1 MTKRKDEIQ
10 AEPLYK
16 WLTADG
22 RTAVQNVRWPE
33 GAGEW
38 TKPEKP
44 VLCQSGWHAM
54 YEKDVL
60 THLPTGTGA
69 KLWRV
74 EVRGAVVEGD
84 DKIAAE
90 SMRLLYCVGETTDS
104 NLRLFACDVA
114 EDALSL
120 VESPDPRSLAAIE
133 VARRYAVR
141 AASRDELAAA
151 RDAAW
156 DAALAATRVGGRHA
170 AWDAARA
177 AARAAALDAAQD
189 ATWDAAG
196 AATWDAAGAAT
207 WDAAGAA
214 TWAAARAAT
223 WAAELAAARDA
234 AWDAAWE
241 RYSNWLVVR
250 LESGY

>member
-1 MTKRKDEIQ
+1 MTKREDEIQ

-22 RTAVQNVRWPE
+22 RTAVQKTPWPE

-38 TKPEKP
+38 TKPERP
-44 VLCQSGWHAM
+44 VLCRSGWHAM

-90 SMRLLYCVGETTDS
+90 SMRLLYCLGETTDS

-120 VESPDPRSLAAIE
+120 VEKPDPRSLAAIE
-133 VARRYAVR
+133 VARRYAAG
-141 AASRDELAAA
+141 AATLVELDAARGAA
-151 RDAAW
+151 RDAAR
-156 DAALAATRVGGRHA
+156 AT
-170 AWDAARA
+170 
-177 AARAAALDAAQD
+177 
-189 ATWDAAG
+189 AG
-196 AATWDAAGAAT
+196 Y
-207 WDAAGAA
+207 
-214 TWAAARAAT
+214 
-223 WAAELAAARDA
+223 
-234 AWDAAWE
+234 AAWE

-250 LESGY
+250 IESGY

>member
-1 MTKRKDEIQ
+1 MGDK
-10 AEPLYK
+10 PLYK
-16 WLTADG
+16 WLLSDNS
-22 RTAVQNVRWPE
+22 TAVQNTPWPV
-33 GAGEW
+33 AVGEW

-44 VLCQSGWHAM
+44 VLCKSGWHAM

-60 THLPTGTGA
+60 THLPARTGA

-74 EVRGAVVEGD
+74 EVSGAVVTGG

-90 SMRLLYCVGETTDS
+90 SMRLLYCLGETTDS

-120 VESPDPRSLAAIE
+120 LKSPDPRSLAAIE

-141 AASRDELAAA
+141 AATRGELAAA
-151 RDAAW
+151 RADAWADAWAAAGYAAW
-156 DAALAATRVGGRHA
+156 A
-170 AWDAARA
+170 
-177 AARAAALDAAQD
+177 
-189 ATWDAAG
+189 AAG
-196 AATWDAAGAAT
+196 A
-207 WDAAGAA
+207 
-214 TWAAARAAT
+214 
-223 WAAELAAARDA
+223 
-234 AWDAAWE
+234 

>member
-22 RTAVQNVRWPE
+22 RTAVQNTPWPVPV
-33 GAGEW
+33 GEW
-38 TKPEKP
+38 TTPETP
-44 VLCQSGWHAM
+44 VLCRSGWHAM
-54 YEKDVL
+54 YERDVL
-60 THLPTGTGA
+60 SHLPARAGA

-74 EVRGAVVEGD
+74 EVSGEIVEGD

-90 SMRLLYCVGETTDS
+90 SMRLLYCLGETTDS

-133 VARRYAVR
+133 VARRYAVG
-141 AASRDELAAA
+141 
-151 RDAAW
+151 
-156 DAALAATRVGGRHA
+156 AATRGELA
-170 AWDAARA
+170 AARA
-177 AARAAALDAAQD
+177 AARAAA
-189 ATWDAAG
+189 
-196 AATWDAAGAAT
+196 
-207 WDAAGAA
+207 
-214 TWAAARAAT
+214 
-223 WAAELAAARDA
+223 WAAELAAARA
-234 AWDAAWE
+234 

-250 LESGY
+250 IESGY